1 MSAAQPQ
8 HLSLRVIANPSR
20 ELTEQVYYTV
30 NAVVGTKQ
38 EEEEADTASASASTS
53 APVL

>member
-1 MSAAQPQ
+1 MSPAQPQ
-8 HLSLRVIANPSR
+8 DLSLRVIANPSR
-20 ELTEQVYYTV
+20 ELTEQAYYTV

-38 EEEEADTASASASTS
+38 EEEADTASASSSTS